1 MEPQSTDEKIIKG
14 ALAEFAEHGYEGARV
29 DRIAERAGVN
39 KAMIYYHY
47 KGKEKLYEKII
58 RDTAE
63 GIRDYIAGKMTQE
76 ISSLDDI
83 IVMFNFFADYLHG
96 LDLNFFRILMREISS
111 GGKYMREVF
120 LPKTLLPFMGIFVES
135 AAKLRDRKLIGDVD
149 PIYTFLQL
157 AGSILYFNL
166 LRIVL
171 KDSEAFSMVYR
182 DNYLAEFK
190 KNFALIVRDGLV
202 NREGRGMI

>member
-1 MEPQSTDEKIIKG
+1 MESQSTEEKIIAS

-29 DRIAERAGVN
+29 DRIADRAGVN

-47 KGKEKLYEKII
+47 KGKENLYAKII

-63 GIRDYIAGKMTQE
+63 GIRNYIAGKMKQE
-76 ISSLDDI
+76 VNSLDDI
-83 IVMFNFFADYLHG
+83 IAMFDFFADYLHG
-96 LDLNFFRILMREISS
+96 LDQNFIRILMREISS

-120 LPKTLLPFMGIFVES
+120 LPNTLLPFMGIFIES
-135 AAKLRDRKLIGDVD
+135 ATKLRERGEIRDVD
-149 PIYTFLQL
+149 PLYTFLQL
-157 AGSILYFNL
+157 AGGILYFNL

-171 KDSEAFSMVYR
+171 RDSEAFSMVYR
-182 DNYLAEFK
+182 DNYLADFK